1 MPLRCDLTYC
11 CRIDNTCLPRAVGVQ
26 EITTQDQSGVLVG
39 AIGVTVLELHEIW
52 QVEGKQR
59 SDPDS
64 MNVAKI

>member
-1 MPLRCDLTYC
+1 M
-11 CRIDNTCLPRAVGVQ
+11 Q

-39 AIGVTVLELHEIW
+39 AIGVTVSELHEIW